1 MRITLL
7 PESLSFEAFE
17 VDATADVVAAATAE
31 VSDADEVVGVAD
43 ATADVAGVAAADVVG
58 VAAADVV
65 GVAAA
70 DVADADE
77 VVGVKF
83 VSVPL
88 GFLNK
93 LAQLS

>member
-1 MRITLL
+1 MKITLL
-7 PESLSFEAFE
+7 PFGAFE
-17 VDATADVVAAATAE
+17 VDATADVVAAAAAD
-31 VSDADEVVGVAD
+31 VADEVVGVAD
-43 ATADVAGVAAADVVG
+43 ATAVVVG
-58 VAAADVV
+58 VAAADIV

-88 GFLNK
+88 GFLKK